1 MAQFKTPSKKAT
13 IITAAIIIVLLIIA
27 ATGTV
32 MFLRD
37 RGTTEAAQIDQEQV
51 STQNENSETQTAEQP
66 ANEEQT
72 TPQETNTDEV
82 ATEEGTDVAQETET
96 QTGTSQSS
104 TSTSQGTGTR
114 TDGTTTTTEDIQEST
129 ITRTETE
136 EIPERLVSED
146 HIVGWNP
153 MDINAD
159 IASARINP
167 TKDDVEVIK
176 EGDKTVVQGEVVNYT
191 ITVKNHTDK
200 KLEGIEVKDVLDDTK
215 LDLIEY
221 KTEPH
226 GTLDGNTIKWYVDI
240 EANNEVKIEFSVKVK
255 TSVAPETKIENSA
268 IANGEESEEVITEV
282 EEAKT
287 SLPVSKEIKAEDS
300 DAAKEYA
307 ITGVVVTLD
316 GTDKTV
322 TLNAENEYKAEFTDL
337 KKYDEKGNKITYTV
351 TESAIKGEEEA
362 FKHYKQEEKTEGQFV
377 NTFDPSTLEDTIEI
391 SGTKTWNDI
400 GNKFNTRPGSI
411 TVNLL
416 ADGEEVKDVT
426 IKPDGNGDWKY
437 KFENLPKYN
446 SKGQVIN
453 YTISEDRVN
462 NYNYPPTY
470 TETENGYDIENST
483 NIKETSIEK
492 TATGIIKKGSEVT
505 EPVNETDK
513 YKNETETIY
522 PSQNVS
528 IGDTI
533 IYDIVV
539 KNEGN
544 TTLTNVKV
552 TDDKNVKIIGIT
564 PIVNGENQ
572 GKEELDVATTA
583 GENLLEKAGK
593 EPKLEEGNGYIITV
607 SYKVDNITNL
617 SEVSNTATITS
628 DGTNPKYS
636 TATVMVEVL
645 FESNIKKEI
654 VAING
659 NGVSKGEQVDENTI
673 KYNDK
678 ASKGDTLTYKITA
691 TNNGTTTIEDLNIT
705 DDRNVKVL
713 NVEFSSGEEYTIGN
727 DVAAGENL
735 LAGSEKDTLNPGESV
750 EVTVTY
756 VIGSMDGDDKGT
768 KTSEILN
775 TAILEGN
782 AKNPNPAEGEEPY
795 RPVHNEADAIIE
807 AIMKANIT
815 IEKTSTTD
823 GQELE
828 AGSKVTYTVTLRN
841 TSSVTGTAVLEESV
855 PENTSLVGEINVE
868 TSVDGTE
875 NPRTLTEEEMEAK
888 PTLTVPGNGTV
899 TITFTVK
906 LENGAIGTTVENTA
920 SIGDG
925 EGETSETIKN
935 DVKKSLNIYETKTKY
950 GQQSVVLVIDMTLS
964 MAADVNTNNT
974 DRLAYAPVVNGVT
987 DYRTGYHNTRWYQLT
1002 QALDGFINNY
1012 LGNNPGN
1019 KKSVAIVGFYR
1030 NEYSFGGKFITDAEE
1045 AKGVYANVF
1054 TEDQYTAA
1062 VKLAEQCEGDEGKFE
1077 ELFDKYEGTS
1087 DHPYKD
1093 EDGKAKTPYR
1103 YNEDK
1108 QAYDIDVDL
1117 LECDYPEINECEL
1130 SSGTNIT
1137 AGLKAGDK
1145 LVEKRTGEG
1154 IITNAI
1160 IITDGIDNS
1169 DDEDKIDSTAKDLMR
1184 NNVNGVNTKLYAIG
1198 FTDTVQGDDTFREGE
1213 NCTKYFYAEDSGK
1226 LDDYFEDI
1234 IEDSDPGE
1242 EPDTRK
1248 TTVGDN
1254 GYVSL
1259 DGIELSDSSKITFYT
1274 GEELTA
1280 QTTVVTYENLQ
1291 ALKDSGYYNANANT
1305 FNLKGFLSD
1314 YNVDAAATINMQVY
1328 TVK

>member
-51 STQNENSETQTAEQP
+51 STQNENSETQTTEQP

-146 HIVGWNP
+146 HTVGWNP

-176 EGDKTVVQGEVVNYT
+176 EGDKTVVQGEVINYT

-215 LDLIEY
+215 LDLTTLEY

-287 SLPVSKEIKAEDS
+287 SLPVSKEIKAGDS
-300 DAAKEYA
+300 DASKEYA

-322 TLNAENEYKAEFTDL
+322 TLNAENEYKAEFKDLTKYDSEGKEIKYTATESAIKGEEEAFKHYKQEEPEEGKFVNTFDVTTVQDEKTSLPVSKQIVTGDSDAAKEYVITGVVVTLDGTNKTVTLNAENEYKAEFTDL
-337 KKYDEKGNKITYTV
+337 KKYDEKGNKITYTA

-391 SGTKTWNDI
+391 SGTKTWNDV
-400 GNKFNTRPGSI
+400 GNKFNTRPESI

-416 ADGEEVKDVT
+416 ADGEEIKDVT
-426 IKPDGNGDWKY
+426 VEPDGNGDWKY

-470 TETENGYDIENST
+470 TKTENGYDIENST

-505 EPVNETDK
+505 EPVNETEK
-513 YKNETETIY
+513 YKKETETIY
-522 PSQNVS
+522 PMQNVG
-528 IGDTI
+528 IEDTI

-572 GKEELDVATTA
+572 DKEDLDVATTT

-593 EPKLEEGNGYIITV
+593 GTTLEEGNGYIITV

-727 DVAAGENL
+727 DVAAGDNL

-756 VIGSMDGDDKGT
+756 VIGSMNGDDKET
-768 KTSEILN
+768 ETSEILN

-782 AKNPNPAEGEEPY
+782 AKDQKPAE
-795 RPVHNEADAIIE
+795 
-807 AIMKANIT
+807 
-815 IEKTSTTD
+815 
-823 GQELE
+823 
-828 AGSKVTYTVTLRN
+828 
-841 TSSVTGTAVLEESV
+841 
-855 PENTSLVGEINVE
+855 
-868 TSVDGTE
+868 
-875 NPRTLTEEEMEAK
+875 
-888 PTLTVPGNGTV
+888 
-899 TITFTVK
+899 
-906 LENGAIGTTVENTA
+906 
-920 SIGDG
+920 
-925 EGETSETIKN
+925 
-935 DVKKSLNIYETKTKY
+935 
-950 GQQSVVLVIDMTLS
+950 
-964 MAADVNTNNT
+964 
-974 DRLAYAPVVNGVT
+974 
-987 DYRTGYHNTRWYQLT
+987 
-1002 QALDGFINNY
+1002 
-1012 LGNNPGN
+1012 
-1019 KKSVAIVGFYR
+1019 
-1030 NEYSFGGKFITDAEE
+1030 
-1045 AKGVYANVF
+1045 
-1054 TEDQYTAA
+1054 
-1062 VKLAEQCEGDEGKFE
+1062 
-1077 ELFDKYEGTS
+1077 
-1087 DHPYKD
+1087 
-1093 EDGKAKTPYR
+1093 
-1103 YNEDK
+1103 
-1108 QAYDIDVDL
+1108 
-1117 LECDYPEINECEL
+1117 
-1130 SSGTNIT
+1130 
-1137 AGLKAGDK
+1137 
-1145 LVEKRTGEG
+1145 
-1154 IITNAI
+1154 
-1160 IITDGIDNS
+1160 
-1169 DDEDKIDSTAKDLMR
+1169 
-1184 NNVNGVNTKLYAIG
+1184 
-1198 FTDTVQGDDTFREGE
+1198 
-1213 NCTKYFYAEDSGK
+1213 
-1226 LDDYFEDI
+1226 
-1234 IEDSDPGE
+1234 
-1242 EPDTRK
+1242 
-1248 TTVGDN
+1248 
-1254 GYVSL
+1254 
-1259 DGIELSDSSKITFYT
+1259 
-1274 GEELTA
+1274 
-1280 QTTVVTYENLQ
+1280 
-1291 ALKDSGYYNANANT
+1291 
-1305 FNLKGFLSD
+1305 
-1314 YNVDAAATINMQVY
+1314 
-1328 TVK
+1328 